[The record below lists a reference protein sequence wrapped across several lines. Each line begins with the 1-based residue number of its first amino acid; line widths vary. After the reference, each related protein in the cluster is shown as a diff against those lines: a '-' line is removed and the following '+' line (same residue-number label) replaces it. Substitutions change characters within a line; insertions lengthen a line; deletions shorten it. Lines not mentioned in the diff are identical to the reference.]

1 MHAGFATLTAVDT
14 PSPGVLFLLVLLVL
28 VLEDELF
35 CLCDLSL
42 RDEALAV
49 AVRSSTR
56 SSMEVKQTLEAL
68 AAAVSVL
75 DKRKQLLALVRQ
87 QAHLLQE
94 TAGQELS
101 PQASQPQ

>member
-1 MHAGFATLTAVDT
+1 
-14 PSPGVLFLLVLLVL
+14 
-28 VLEDELF
+28 
-35 CLCDLSL
+35 
-42 RDEALAV
+42 
-49 AVRSSTR
+49 
-56 SSMEVKQTLEAL
+56 MEVKQTLEAL

-75 DKRKQLLALVRQ
+75 DKRKQLLALFRQ